1 MRKLLASDHPTGMH
15 NHLFLV
21 KFIALQHRK
30 LEPLSYIDH
39 IYLDANTVLQILTPK
54 NKFKHCHNHC
64 TYCRLPKPPPAKSD
78 DGRLLRG
85 RTRSERNSSFFLPTS
100 SPRMAG
106 SAWTASEDQESSF
119 VLRNLQAMSKSLIEE
134 EAEEEGSL
142 LIQLLADKT
151 PILLLHLCLSPVL

>member
-1 MRKLLASDHPTGMH
+1 MH

-39 IYLDANTVLQILTPK
+39 IYLDANTLTSNIDPKK
-54 NKFKHCHNHC
+54 NKFKHCHNQS

-134 EAEEEGSL
+134 DRKKKEAFLFNFL
-142 LIQLLADKT
+142 LT
-151 PILLLHLCLSPVL
+151 RPHPSSPPLPFTRLVDPHFFPTDFV

>member
-1 MRKLLASDHPTGMH
+1 MIT
-15 NHLFLV
+15 
-21 KFIALQHRK
+21 FIWMQT
-30 LEPLSYIDH
+30 P
-39 IYLDANTVLQILTPK
+39 VLQILTPK
-54 NKFKHCHNHC
+54 KIKHCHNQC
-64 TYCRLPKPPPAKSD
+64 TYCRRPKPPSAKSD

-151 PILLLHLCLSPVL
+151 PTLLLHLCLSPVLSILTFPNRFRLIRPDCGSIR